1 MNIKSPLEQ
10 ANEDKTILIEQ
21 NNDLK
26 RQNKLLADEVAK
38 WKKESTKWESKLLQW
53 NEYRDFEEKHK

>member
-38 WKKESTKWESKLLQW
+38 WKKEVTRIEKELLQF
-53 NEYRDFEEKHK
+53 NEYRHLKGI